1 MEYLS
6 EIISFLAGLAT
17 GWTMKIKLSKSDNS
31 VTQKNIHANG
41 DVVGRDKSK

>member
-17 GWTMKIKLSKSDNS
+17 GWTIKVRFSKSDNS
-31 VTQKNIHANG
+31 VTQKNIKAKG
-41 DVVGRDKSK
+41 DVVGRDKNK